1 MTDFSSPRSRL
12 SRPLTTRGDADRVHP
27 ELARNVEAGLP
38 VRNPV
43 PDPGLPDAGP
53 RLTDVEPRARQRA
66 KRQVAGVF
74 AVAAVLVIASVVF
87 YFGFMDE
94 AGGDDVN
101 VGDLQVSNLMLG
113 LTLGLA
119 VLLAGVGV
127 VHWSRVLMTGTEV
140 VEHRSEDDGGGST
153 QQGSGGGV
161 KSPTFGRR
169 RLIRNSLLGALALL
183 PLPAVWALRGLDP
196 IPGNKRGHTAWAKG
210 VRLLTDVSYR
220 PIRVSDVQVGEMV
233 SVMPASFLDLPEDGP
248 ARMNERAKSP
258 VVLVRMRPDDL
269 APAEGRENWHV
280 DGIVAYSKIC
290 THLGCPVSLYER
302 TTHHLLCP
310 CHQATFDLADNGTVV
325 FGPATRSLPQ
335 LSLAVDDD
343 GFLVAQS
350 DFTEAVGPSYW
361 EREA

>member
-1 MTDFSSPRSRL
+1 MTDFTSPRSRL
-12 SRPLTTRGDADRVHP
+12 SRPLTTRGNVDRTHP
-27 ELARNVEAGLP
+27 ELAGEVEPDEP
-38 VRNPV
+38 VGGPV
-43 PDPGLPDAGP
+43 PDPGLPDARP

-66 KRQVAGVF
+66 TREIAGAF
-74 AVAAVLVIASVVF
+74 AVAAVFVIASVVF
-87 YFGFMDE
+87 YIGFADK
-94 AGGDDVN
+94 AGGDEAN
-101 VGDLQVSNLMLG
+101 IGNLHVSNLVLG

-127 VHWSRVLMTGTEV
+127 VHWSRGLMTGTEV
-140 VEHRSEDDGGGST
+140 VEHRNADDVGDST
-153 QQGSGGGV
+153 QQDSGGGATG
-161 KSPTFGRR
+161 SGFGRR

-183 PLPAVWALRGLDP
+183 PLPAVVALRGLDP
-196 IPGNKRGHTAWAKG
+196 VPGNKRERTAWAEG

-220 PIRVSDVQVGEMV
+220 PIRASDLQVGELV
-233 SVMPASFLDLPEDGP
+233 GVMPASFLDLPNDGP
-248 ARMNERAKSP
+248 ARSNERAKSP
-258 VVLVRMRPDDL
+258 VVLVRMRPEEL

-310 CHQATFDLADNGTVV
+310 CHQATFDLADNGAVI

-335 LSLAVDDD
+335 LPLAVDDD
-343 GFLVAQS
+343 GFLVAQG
-350 DFTEAVGPSYW
+350 DFTEAVGPNYW